1 MVEGVSEV
9 TVVGASQRAI
19 RIVLKPEKLA
29 EYGIAYQT
37 VRSKLNANNYNT
49 PGGKAKNDAMEI
61 TVRTLGKYNN
71 INDIKQVVVA
81 NHTGRPVISVK
92 LPMCLIPGRMRIP
105 LPVLTVF
112 LAL

>member
-37 VRSKLNANNYNT
+37 VRS
-49 PGGKAKNDAMEI
+49 
-61 TVRTLGKYNN
+61 
-71 INDIKQVVVA
+71 
-81 NHTGRPVISVK
+81 S
-92 LPMCLIPGRMRIP
+92 
-105 LPVLTVF
+105 
-112 LAL
+112 

>member
-37 VRSKLNANNYNT
+37 VRSKL
-49 PGGKAKNDAMEI
+49 
-61 TVRTLGKYNN
+61 
-71 INDIKQVVVA
+71 
-81 NHTGRPVISVK
+81 
-92 LPMCLIPGRMRIP
+92 LICFCHLLSPQR
-105 LPVLTVF
+105 LFLTSI
-112 LAL
+112 A